1 MRTPIIA
8 ANWKMHKTV
17 AEARDF
23 CRAFLASYD
32 PKGAEVVL
40 CPPFTAL
47 GAVAE
52 LLADSGI
59 KLGAQNIFWEE
70 KGAYTGEISPGMLVD
85 VGCDYVI
92 IGHSERRGYF
102 GETDA
107 KVNRK
112 VRAALAHNLTPIIC
126 LGESLAQ
133 REAGQTESVVTE
145 QVRLAYEGIDASLA
159 QQTVV
164 AYEPIWAIGTGRN
177 ASAEE
182 ANRVIGLIRE
192 TIAGIYGDGVAGKV
206 RIQYGG
212 SVKKEN
218 IAEFMDQPEI
228 DGALVGG
235 ASLDPEGFAVI
246 ARGGRS

>member
-1 MRTPIIA
+1 LRTPIIA

-23 CRAFLASYD
+23 CRAFLASYAPD
-32 PKGAEVVL
+32 GGEVVI

-52 LLADSGI
+52 LLAGSVV
-59 KLGAQNIFWEE
+59 KLGAQDLFWEE
-70 KGAYTGEISPGMLVD
+70 KGAYTGEISPGMLQD

-107 KVNRK
+107 DVNRK
-112 VRAALAHNLTPIIC
+112 VKAALAHGLKPIIC
-126 LGESLAQ
+126 LGESLVQ
-133 REAGQTESVVTE
+133 REAGQTEKVVTE
-145 QVRLAYEGIDASLA
+145 QVRLAYEGVAPSSA
-159 QQTVV
+159 EQTVI

-177 ASAEE
+177 ASPEE
-182 ANRVIGLIRE
+182 ANRVIGLIRQ
-192 TIAGIYGDGVAGKV
+192 TVAGIYGDGVAEKI

-212 SVKKEN
+212 SVNKEN
-218 IAEFMDQPEI
+218 IAQFMDQPEI

-235 ASLDPEGFAVI
+235 ASLDPAGFAVI

>member
-1 MRTPIIA
+1 LRTPIIA

-17 AEARDF
+17 AEAKDF
-23 CRAFLASYD
+23 CRAFLASYEPD
-32 PKGAEVVL
+32 GGEVVL

-52 LLADSGI
+52 LLQGTEV
-59 KLGAQNIFWEE
+59 KLGAQDLFWEE
-70 KGAYTGEISPGMLVD
+70 KGAYTGEIAPGMLVD
-85 VGCDYVI
+85 VGCHYVI

-107 KVNRK
+107 DVNRK
-112 VRAALAHNLTPIIC
+112 VRAALAHDLKPIIC
-126 LGESLAQ
+126 LGESLEQ
-133 REAGQTESVVTE
+133 REAGQTEKVVTA
-145 QVRLAYEGIDASLA
+145 QVRSAYEGIDASLA
-159 QQTVV
+159 AGTVI

-177 ASAEE
+177 ATPEE
-182 ANRVIGLIRE
+182 ANRVIGLIRQ
-192 TIAGIYGDGVAGKV
+192 TIADIYDEETAGQI

-212 SVKKEN
+212 SVNKEN
-218 IAEFMDQPEI
+218 IAQFMEQPEI

-235 ASLDPEGFAVI
+235 ASLDPAGFAVI